1 MRNISL
7 QQELDLI
14 LSRKLI
20 SGFIDN
26 KKCID
31 WAISLMQRGYE
42 SEYLY
47 ILAGLDYYEWHSIE
61 KYFDLLIEDLHLM
74 RNENKEELFYL
85 YASNIAH
92 LVIENEIEPRRGL
105 KTMEEIWLQTLDID
119 FSDMELVQ
127 FSYLAEDASL
137 IGEYQIAYIG
147 LTEENL
153 NEVIV
158 DEMKMF
164 LQIKNKELYNI
175 SNLIYCNK
183 CTSFTH
189 SEYKENGWLF
199 KRWGWHC
206 KKCNSKEFLAWYNV
220 ADRKQIIKILE
231 NDEKAI

>member
-1 MRNISL
+1 MRNLSL

-42 SEYLY
+42 SENLY
-47 ILAGLDYYEWHSIE
+47 ILAGLDNNDGISIE
-61 KYFDLLIEDLHLM
+61 HYFDLLIEDLQLI
-74 RNENKEELFYL
+74 RNENKEELLYL
-85 YASNIAH
+85 YTSNIAH
-92 LVIENEIEPRRGL
+92 LVIENEIEPRKGL
-105 KTMEEIWLQTLDID
+105 AMMEEIWLQTLDVD

-158 DEMKMF
+158 DEMKMV
-164 LQIKNKELYNI
+164 LQIKNKKLYNI

-183 CTSFTH
+183 CKSFSH

-199 KRWGWHC
+199 KRGGWYC
-206 KKCNSKEFLAWYNV
+206 KECNSKGFLAWYNA
-220 ADRKQIIKILE
+220 ADRKQILKILE